1 MERHQLSKLLCF
13 IFLFFSLL
21 KITYADPTLPKP
33 VGRVAWVKG
42 TLTATMENKE
52 VRTLQKMSVIYLQ
65 DVLRTGENSQA
76 QIAFTDGTMM
86 TFYPKSQLNVQQ
98 YNFTPNKGKG
108 SVGKYVMQL
117 IEGGFRTITGLIA
130 KRNPSD
136 YQVNTPVATIGVRG
150 TDYAVYIQNG
160 ELYVGYYSG
169 QPCVTGTDANRTQMC
184 LNEQNKYARVGEN
197 MAPVP
202 LSQQPAI
209 FSDKLAIIPFELAPF
224 GARMNTGGTVSSFC
238 IMQ

>member
-1 MERHQLSKLLCF
+1 MERHQLAKLYF
-13 IFLFFSLL
+13 IFLLLFSFLQ
-21 KITYADPTLPKP
+21 IAYADPALPKP

-42 TLTATMENKE
+42 TLTATMVNKE
-52 VRTLQKMSVIYLQ
+52 VRNLQKMSVIYLQ
-65 DVLRTGENSQA
+65 DILRTGANSQA
-76 QIAFTDGTMM
+76 QIAFSDGTMM
-86 TFYPKSQLNVQQ
+86 TFYPNSQLNVQQ
-98 YNFTPNKGKG
+98 YNFTPNKNKK

-160 ELYVGYYSG
+160 EMFVGYYSG
-169 QPCVTGTDANRTQMC
+169 QPCVTGTDANRTQLC
-184 LNEQNKYARVGEN
+184 LNEQNKYTSVKEN

-209 FSDKLAIIPFELAPF
+209 FSDKLAIIPFAIAPF
-224 GARMNTGGTVSSFC
+224 GSRVNTGGTVSSFC